1 MNANYATGTTAI
13 SAMQD
18 DPFARKYVPEA
29 VEYKAHQS
37 REAFF
42 ERIEESTF
50 DAVALEWWE
59 DEGASAYGVDDEP
72 EYVGDELP
80 YVIDV
85 ECYGDDMCECGC
97 VAIDSAS
104 IAADYG
110 IDDADDTGD
119 DLVILALRYSNSEY
133 GSWERNM
140 LRERVSD
147 AIGYFA
153 DSFLNLSNEATAHYR
168 QYLYRVERIGAYL
181 WEFEAVKSRLMDIPM
196 GMGYAEFAESVG
208 AVSSRLGE
216 LATAIESE
224 MSLRDHHHYMARLFV
239 ADLIRADADNAAWL
253 AEFDV

>member
-1 MNANYATGTTAI
+1 MTNNYATKAALI
-13 SAMQD
+13 SAMERN
-18 DPFARKYVPEA
+18 PFAPEYERETI
-29 VEYKAHQS
+29 EYERYSA

-42 ERIEESTF
+42 SHAQRSTF
-50 DAVALEWWE
+50 NAAALEWWE
-59 DEGASAYGVDDEP
+59 AEGASAYGVDDET

-80 YVIDV
+80 YMIDV
-85 ECYGDDMCECGC
+85 ECSGVDMCECGC

-104 IAADYG
+104 SAADYG

-119 DLVILALRYSNSEY
+119 DLVILALRYSTSEY

-153 DSFLNLSNEATAHYR
+153 DSFLNLSDEVAAHYR
-168 QYLYRVERIGAYL
+168 QYLYRAERIGVYL
-181 WEFEAVKSRLMDIPM
+181 REFEAVKSRLMDIPM

-208 AVSSRLGE
+208 ALSSRLGE
-216 LATAIESE
+216 LATAIEGE
-224 MSLRDHHHYMARLFV
+224 VSLREHHYDVARMTLSE
-239 ADLIRADADNAAWL
+239 LIQADADNAAWF

>member
-1 MNANYATGTTAI
+1 MNANYATEATTI
-13 SAMQD
+13 SAMKD

-29 VEYKAHQS
+29 VEYRTHQS

-50 DAVALEWWE
+50 NAVALEWWE
-59 DEGASAYGVDDEP
+59 DAGASAYGVDDEP

-97 VAIDSAS
+97 VNIDSAS
-104 IAADYG
+104 SAADYG

-119 DLVILALRYSNSEY
+119 DLVILALRYSTSEY

-147 AIGYFA
+147 ALGYFA
-153 DSFLNLSNEATAHYR
+153 DSFLNLSDEAAAHYR
-168 QYLYRVERIGAYL
+168 QYLYRAERITVYL
-181 WEFEAVKSRLMDIPM
+181 REFEAVKSRLMDTPT

-208 AVSSRLGE
+208 ALSSRLGK
-216 LATAIESE
+216 LATAIEGE
-224 MSLRDHHHYMARLFV
+224 VSLREHHYDVARMTLSE
-239 ADLIRADADNAAWL
+239 LIQADADNAAWF